1 MSNFNIKRAVD
12 NIRSKTSVYTP
23 IIEVVVNAIQ
33 AIEELGNSDGI
44 VMIHA
49 NRVAQTN
56 LDNTVVDISGFTVI
70 DNGIGFNDEQRESFD
85 TLYTEQKISEG
96 GKGFGR
102 FTCLKY
108 YEDVEYKS
116 KYKQDGE
123 FFERSFSM
131 GKDKEIIVDE
141 KIETCQPGTTGT
153 RVELKSAIKPFPEKS
168 LSHIARSLVEK
179 LLPYFISEKPCPE
192 IILTESDGSNQIILN
207 NYVGNG
213 GDALIVEVPN
223 ANGVF
228 KFDCRE
234 GCCDFSVRTFKI
246 YSPSTTRSK
255 VSLVAHRR
263 QVTATSIYNYVPEF
277 AEEFYDTIPSGEKD
291 SERNFIVVSY
301 VVGDYLDR
309 NVSLER
315 GGFEFP
321 KENPDLMH
329 EISQQ
334 QIEEYAARFAQRAVD
349 SDVEDRR
356 SRKIKRIEEYVRDIA
371 PWHRETLASIDYS
384 TIPHNP
390 SSAQIDNIL
399 HQQEYKEETRVKGEV
414 RKLLAEENSK
424 SLREKAG
431 EIARQVSDRSKNE
444 LAHYISLRRS
454 VLDLFEKSLE
464 SDADGSYSA
473 EDIVHDIIF
482 PVKKDSDQT
491 PFEHHNLWIIDERL
505 NFTEYLSSDKPLN
518 GPKSDRPDIL
528 AYDKRI
534 GFRGGNEASNPVTV
548 FEFKKPQRD
557 DFANPSSKE
566 DPVDQIIR
574 YVNQIR
580 KGQYKTPKGRE
591 MQIEINTPFYGY
603 VICELTQ
610 KVKEWLEEIKD
621 FKPMPD
627 RQGYFKHHDNINLY
641 VEVWSWDKA
650 LNDARMRNQVFFEK
664 LGIS

>member
-1 MSNFNIKRAVD
+1 MSNLNIKRAVE
-12 NIRSKTSVYTP
+12 NIRSVTSFYTP
-23 IIEVVVNAIQ
+23 ITEVVVNAIQ
-33 AIEELGNSDGI
+33 AIEELGNSNGTVNI
-44 VMIHA
+44 RA
-49 NRVAQTN
+49 NRVAQAN
-56 LDNTVVDISGFTVI
+56 LDDTVPDISGFTII
-70 DNGIGFNDEQRESFD
+70 DNGIGFNNEQRESFD

-108 YEDVEYKS
+108 YEDIEYKS
-116 KYKQDGE
+116 IYEQDGKL
-123 FFERSFSM
+123 FERSFSM

-141 KIETCQPGTTGT
+141 IVESVQTGAPGT
-153 RVELKSAIKPFPEKS
+153 RVELKSAKKPFPEKN

-192 IILTESDGSNQIILN
+192 VVLSEADGSNQIILN
-207 NYVGNG
+207 KYVGSG
-213 GDALIVEVPN
+213 REALIVEVPD
-223 ANGVF
+223 ANGDF
-228 KFDCRE
+228 KVDSRE
-234 GCCDFSVRTFKI
+234 GGCDFYVRTFKI
-246 YSPSTTRSK
+246 YSPSTRRSII
-255 VSLVAHRR
+255 SLVAHRR
-263 QVTATSIYNYVPEF
+263 QVTTTSIHNYVPEF
-277 AEEFYDTIPSGEKD
+277 AEEFYDTISNGVKD
-291 SERNFIVVSY
+291 KDRNFIVVSY
-301 VVGDYLDR
+301 VTGDYLDR

-315 GGFEFP
+315 AGFEFP
-321 KENPDLMH
+321 KENPDIMH
-329 EISQQ
+329 DISQK
-334 QIEEYAARFAQRAVD
+334 QIEEYAAKFAQGAVN

-356 SRKIKRIEEYVRDIA
+356 TRKIKRFEEFVRDNA
-371 PWHRETLASIDYS
+371 PWYRETLSSIDYS
-384 TIPHNP
+384 SIPHNP
-390 SSAQIDNIL
+390 TPSQIDNIL

-414 RKLLAEENSK
+414 RKLLAEGDSK

-464 SDADGSYSA
+464 SDPDGSYSA
-473 EDIVHDIIF
+473 EDVVHDIIF
-482 PVKKDSDQT
+482 PVKKDTEQT

-505 NFTEYLSSDKPLN
+505 NFTEYLSSDKPIN
-518 GPKSDRPDIL
+518 GPNSDRPDIL

-557 DFANPSSKE
+557 DFVNPSSKE
-566 DPVDQIIR
+566 DPIEQIIR
-574 YVNQIR
+574 YVNQMR

-591 MQIEINTPFYGY
+591 MQIENNTPFYGY

-610 KVKEWLEEIKD
+610 KVKDWLEDIKD

-627 RQGYFKHHDNINLY
+627 RHGYFKHHDNINLY

-650 LNDARMRNQVFFEK
+650 LIDARMRNRIFFEK
-664 LGIS
+664 LGLG